1 MLNLYD
7 PAARQALRMPRQD
20 QVHTVELR
28 HRGEGWWV
36 DFKVTFIPEDSNQ
49 CVQPE
54 TSETN
59 ALVQPAAGENVE
71 WWYHRMVV
79 TFLNQTEE
87 PNERDPLSII
97 RYERLISSDDHYD
110 LVLEHCR
117 QLMKENPF

>member
-7 PAARQALRMPRQD
+7 PAARHALRMPGRD
-20 QVHTVELR
+20 QEHTVELR

-36 DFKVTFIPEDSNQ
+36 DFKVTFIPEEPKQ

-59 ALVQPAAGENVE
+59 VLVQPAVGGNEE

-79 TFLNQTEE
+79 TFLNQTVE
-87 PNERDPLSII
+87 PNESDPSSII
-97 RYERLISSDDHYD
+97 RHERLSSSDDHYD
-110 LVLEHCR
+110 LVLEDCR
-117 QLMKENPF
+117 QLMKEYPF

>member
-7 PAARQALRMPRQD
+7 PAARHALRMPGRD
-20 QVHTVELR
+20 QEHTVELR

-36 DFKVTFIPEDSNQ
+36 DFKVTFIPEEPKQ

-59 ALVQPAAGENVE
+59 ALVQPAVGGNEE

-79 TFLNQTEE
+79 TFLNQTVE
-87 PNERDPLSII
+87 PNESDPSSII
-97 RYERLISSDDHYD
+97 RHERLSSSDDHYD
-110 LVLEHCR
+110 LVLEDCR
-117 QLMKENPF
+117 QLMKEYPF

>member
-7 PAARQALRMPRQD
+7 PAARHALRMPGRD
-20 QVHTVELR
+20 QEHTVELR

-36 DFKVTFIPEDSNQ
+36 DFKVTFIPEEPMQ

-59 ALVQPAAGENVE
+59 ALVQPAVGGNEE

-79 TFLNQTEE
+79 TFLNQTVE
-87 PNERDPLSII
+87 PNESDPSSII
-97 RYERLISSDDHYD
+97 RHERLSSSDDHYD
-110 LVLEHCR
+110 LVLEDCR
-117 QLMKENPF
+117 QLMKEYPF

>member
-7 PAARQALRMPRQD
+7 PSARHALRMPGRD
-20 QVHTVELR
+20 QEHTVELR

-36 DFKVTFIPEDSNQ
+36 DFKVTFIPEEPKQ

-59 ALVQPAAGENVE
+59 ALVQPAVGGNEE

-79 TFLNQTEE
+79 TFLNQTVE
-87 PNERDPLSII
+87 PNESDPSSII
-97 RYERLISSDDHYD
+97 RHERLSSSDDHYD
-110 LVLEHCR
+110 LVLEDCR
-117 QLMKENPF
+117 QLMKEYPF

>member
-1 MLNLYD
+1 M
-7 PAARQALRMPRQD
+7 
-20 QVHTVELR
+20 
-28 HRGEGWWV
+28 
-36 DFKVTFIPEDSNQ
+36 DFKVTFIPEDPKQ

-79 TFLNQTEE
+79 TFLNLTEE

-97 RYERLISSDDHYD
+97 RHERLVSSDDHYD
-110 LVLEHCR
+110 LVLEDCR